1 MNLKVVFSNRAY
13 TAVLAE
19 TLSKINTE
27 TGGAFLGKH
36 IGDVWY
42 IVESIDPGPKSI
54 FKVDYFEYDQPYVQH
69 LINKKALLYQS
80 KLELIGLWH
89 RHPGSFDIFSKTD
102 GGTNSQYAAMRPEGT
117 ISMLVNLE
125 PEFRFTIYH
134 VGIPCTY
141 TKLKSYEVGDELFP
155 QELLKYKDPEILKM
169 RLNGKNIQV
178 SEGIQ
183 TTQGV
188 AQKSL
193 DDVIKIILPELLDN
207 YSYSLKAPLNKI
219 LCKKDYSEKI
229 ADEIASD
236 ILFISDRYG
245 IEFYPTPLTNK
256 MIVAQGSGKEK
267 IELTFW
273 YNKKESTILVEY
285 EGNVFY
291 YKEGLFESLIRK
303 ELQNGI

>member
-1 MNLKVVFSNRAY
+1 M
-13 TAVLAE
+13 
-19 TLSKINTE
+19 
-27 TGGAFLGKH
+27 
-36 IGDVWY
+36 
-42 IVESIDPGPKSI
+42 
-54 FKVDYFEYDQPYVQH
+54 
-69 LINKKALLYQS
+69 
-80 KLELIGLWH
+80 
-89 RHPGSFDIFSKTD
+89 
-102 GGTNSQYAAMRPEGT
+102 
-117 ISMLVNLE
+117 
-125 PEFRFTIYH
+125 
-134 VGIPCTY
+134 
-141 TKLKSYEVGDELFP
+141 FP

-256 MIVAQGSGKEK
+256 MIDVYKRQA
-267 IELTFW
+267 LTF
-273 YNKKESTILVEY
+273 SITCFACSATVVPTISPVA
-285 EGNVFY
+285 
-291 YKEGLFESLIRK
+291 GLSPI
-303 ELQNGI
+303 